1 LANSL
6 FTKYIENDNNN
17 IINKVKKLLY
27 IYRKRINTLKFNYFH
42 KYYCISQK
50 LKILIEKNN
59 KYKKVKGNSKH
70 FMFFENINKLKRKLK
85 ANVAVRNKTYS
96 KEKANYSNNTS
107 YLIYNINAINDYGG
121 LLNHRPLSNKII
133 YRRKEPKIRKRNI
146 NFNFYQNKSS
156 DISFDKNN
164 DNSFFFMS
172 HNLNKNN
179 LTNNS
184 SLNYFKNKTF
194 VRKENKSYGGN
205 TYDNSN
211 LIINYINE
219 MENYNKLIG
228 KKNNILMNK
237 TKKLSYDKTILD
249 KNSNNSSNNN
259 YIIYKN
265 LCSKK
270 NIFSC
275 KNTPSIIKR
284 PLAKTPDQLLNYE
297 NNTHQNIIPRNKY
310 YILNIHH
317 KKRNRNKN
325 IDNKFISKENEK
337 FNRTSDLKKHILK
350 INFNK
355 MKFSNFFDKSKEKN
369 KENKNNNIN
378 TEFFKKLNSNN
389 KSNIDEIST
398 AKEESDFYYKNPS
411 LNYYRNNSFLINNLF
426 SSKKNSEYTNS
437 NMRSTKSNNNI
448 FSPILRGRISNKKNL
463 QKIPKSNT
471 SNNKINI
478 DNLSNIR
485 NKNIV
490 KTNLLDNYNNSLS
503 TNYNDKQSS
512 KDIDESGLKSY
523 IKNNTTRNC
532 KKLVSRIY
540 LNQSKKS
547 YFYTNHR
554 EQKDSNEIEPKN
566 LKNNIKENSLNYILI
581 DPRKINNNKT
591 FSRTNLDKPSSNKQ
605 KSNNH
610 ILQNISFS
618 NYSLDKPF
626 SEHKIYNKS
635 KENKSNNSPKAN
647 NFYLL
652 NNRKNKNLNNNS
664 HIPSLYTNIKSDK
677 ANNNKNENKNNF
689 DCMNI
694 INEYYESKKNDEK
707 ENKNSDNENNNDK
720 EKCLETSLESISDS
734 KMYEL
739 AKSYIPVNEYLDKT
753 ELENILR
760 NKKTI
765 NDK

>member
-1 LANSL
+1 MANSL

-27 IYRKRINTLKFNYFH
+27 IYRKKINTLKYKYFH
-42 KYYCISQK
+42 KYYCITQK
-50 LKILIEKNN
+50 LKILIEQNN
-59 KYKKVKGNSKH
+59 KH
-70 FMFFENINKLKRKLK
+70 LMFFENINKLKRKLK
-85 ANVAVRNKTYS
+85 TNVTMRNKTYS
-96 KEKANYSNNTS
+96 KENEKCSNNTS

-121 LLNHRPLSNKII
+121 LLNHRPLSNKIT
-133 YRRKEPKIRKRNI
+133 YRRKEPRIRKRNI
-146 NFNFYQNKSS
+146 NFNFYQKKSGELS
-156 DISFDKNN
+156 SFDKKD

-172 HNLNKNN
+172 HNLNSKNSKN
-179 LTNNS
+179 LSNNS

-194 VRKENKSYGGN
+194 VKKENKSYAGN
-205 TYDNSN
+205 TYDSRNI
-211 LIINYINE
+211 IINYINE
-219 MENYNKLIG
+219 LENYNKLIG
-228 KKNNILMNK
+228 QKKNILMNT
-237 TKKLSYDKTILD
+237 TKKLSYDKTIID
-249 KNSNNSSNNN
+249 KKNNINNKN
-259 YIIYKN
+259 KYIIYKN
-265 LCSKK
+265 LCSRK

-275 KNTPSIIKR
+275 KNTPSIIRR
-284 PLAKTPDQLLNYE
+284 PCAKTPEQILNNE
-297 NNTHQNIIPRNKY
+297 NSNQQNGIIPRNKY
-310 YILNIHH
+310 YILNVHH
-317 KKRNRNKN
+317 KNINRNKN
-325 IDNKFISKENEK
+325 IDTHIISKGKERL
-337 FNRTSDLKKHILK
+337 NRTSDLKKHILK

-355 MKFSNFFDKSKEKN
+355 MKFTNFFDKSNEKN

-378 TEFFKKLNSNN
+378 NEFFKKINSSENN
-389 KSNIDEIST
+389 IEKILT
-398 AKEESDFYYKNPS
+398 AKKESDFYYKNPS
-411 LNYYRNNSFLINNLF
+411 LNYYRNNSFLTNNLF

-437 NMRSTKSNNNI
+437 NIRSTKSNNNI
-448 FSPILRGRISNKKNL
+448 FSPILKGRISNKKNL

-471 SNNKINI
+471 SNNKIKI
-478 DNLSNIR
+478 DNLSNIQS
-485 NKNIV
+485 KNIL

-532 KKLVSRIY
+532 KKLISKIC

-547 YFYTNHR
+547 HFYTNHR
-554 EQKDSNEIEPKN
+554 EQKDSNEIEPRN
-566 LKNNIKENSLNYILI
+566 LKNNIKENSINYIFI
-581 DPRKINNNKT
+581 DPRKINTNKSFIKINN
-591 FSRTNLDKPSSNKQ
+591 DKPTSNKQ

-626 SEHKIYNKS
+626 SEHNIYNKS
-635 KENKSNNSPKAN
+635 QTNKGTNITKTN

-652 NNRKNKNLNNNS
+652 NNRKNKNFSHNS
-664 HIPSLYTNIKSDK
+664 HIPSLYTNVNIDK
-677 ANNNKNENKNNF
+677 ISNDEKGNKKNF

-707 ENKNSDNENNNDK
+707 INKNSDNENNNDK

-739 AKSYIPVNEYLDKT
+739 AKSYIPVNEYLDKN
-753 ELENILR
+753 ELENILK
-760 NKKTI
+760 NKKSI

>member
-1 LANSL
+1 M
-6 FTKYIENDNNN
+6 
-17 IINKVKKLLY
+17 KKLLY
-27 IYRKRINTLKFNYFH
+27 IYSKRINILKYKYFH
-42 KYYCISQK
+42 KYYYITQK
-50 LKILIEKNN
+50 LKILIEQNN
-59 KYKKVKGNSKH
+59 KYKKVKSNNKH
-70 FMFFENINKLKRKLK
+70 LIFFENINKLKRKLK
-85 ANVAVRNKTYS
+85 TKVTMRNKTYS
-96 KEKANYSNNTS
+96 KEKEKYSNNTS

-133 YRRKEPKIRKRNI
+133 YRRKEPRIRKRNI
-146 NFNFYQNKSS
+146 NFNFYQNKSGELS
-156 DISFDKNN
+156 SFDKKN

-172 HNLNKNN
+172 HNFNSKN

-194 VRKENKSYGGN
+194 VKKENKSYAGN
-205 TYDNSN
+205 TYDSSN
-211 LIINYINE
+211 IIINYINE
-219 MENYNKLIG
+219 LENYNKLIG
-228 KKNNILMNK
+228 QKKNILKN
-237 TKKLSYDKTILD
+237 TSKKLSYDKTIVD
-249 KNSNNSSNNN
+249 KKNNINNN
-259 YIIYKN
+259 NKYIIYKN
-265 LCSKK
+265 LCSRK

-275 KNTPSIIKR
+275 KNTPSIIRR
-284 PLAKTPDQLLNYE
+284 PYAKTPEQLLNYE
-297 NNTHQNIIPRNKY
+297 NRTQQNGIIPRNKY

-317 KKRNRNKN
+317 KSINRNKN
-325 IDNKFISKENEK
+325 MDNQNILKGKERL
-337 FNRTSDLKKHILK
+337 NRTSDLKKHILK

-355 MKFSNFFDKSKEKN
+355 MKFTNFYDKSKEKN

-378 TEFFKKLNSNN
+378 TEFFKKINSSENN
-389 KSNIDEIST
+389 KEEILT
-398 AKEESDFYYKNPS
+398 AKKESDFYYKNPS
-411 LNYYRNNSFLINNLF
+411 LNYYRNNSFLTNNLF

-437 NMRSTKSNNNI
+437 NIRSAKSNNNI
-448 FSPILRGRISNKKNL
+448 FSQILKGRISNKKNL

-471 SNNKINI
+471 SNNKIKMN
-478 DNLSNIR
+478 NLSNIQS
-485 NKNIV
+485 KNIT

-532 KKLVSRIY
+532 KKLISKIC

-554 EQKDSNEIEPKN
+554 EQKDSNEIEPRN
-566 LKNNIKENSLNYILI
+566 LKNNIIENSINYIFI
-581 DPRKINNNKT
+581 DPRKINTNKS
-591 FSRTNLDKPSSNKQ
+591 FIKINHDKPTSNKQ

-626 SEHKIYNKS
+626 SEHNIYNKS
-635 KENKSNNSPKAN
+635 KTNKDNNITKTN

-652 NNRKNKNLNNNS
+652 NNRKNKNFSHNS
-664 HIPSLYTNIKSDK
+664 HIPSLYTNVNIDK
-677 ANNNKNENKNNF
+677 ISNDEKGNKKNF

-694 INEYYESKKNDEK
+694 INEYYESKKNGEK
-707 ENKNSDNENNNDK
+707 INKNSDNENNNDK

-739 AKSYIPVNEYLDKT
+739 AKSYIPVNEYLDKN
-753 ELENILR
+753 ELENILK
-760 NKKTI
+760 NKKSI